1 MKRVGFFNSL
11 RVKLGII
18 TIFMIGIPI
27 IIFALIYSQN
37 VEDVIADKYT
47 ESAVASVNE
56 TAEKINLI
64 FEDFNKFSTLI
75 ISNQE
80 LLEMSKNQNNFN
92 ENDFNNKLRS
102 FITNRPDIEAIR
114 LKIDN
119 STYSIGAKITNL
131 DQYVAPELEKSEGQP
146 VWLPTREAEIEILAG
161 NFSKYYFTLAR
172 KLIDY
177 NTLEHYG
184 YLMIELDEFILN
196 HSYFELE
203 GEEKEEVFICDSN
216 GRIISH
222 SNKNKIGSYISNE
235 PYAEKVLIN
244 QNGNLEYTS
253 TENRLAIFS
262 TIDNNGWKVIK
273 TVATD
278 NLYQEINELQSFLS
292 ILGFIYGILIII
304 FMIFFSIRYTEPMFK
319 MMKVIEEVEQG
330 NFSARMSVKSND
342 EIGHLGYSLNNMI
355 DEMENLIEKLIKEE
369 KEKKEVELEALHA
382 QINPHFL
389 HNTLNTI
396 KWMAKIQGN
405 SSVSKAITSLVKL
418 LRVST
423 NLGKEKITLTEELDY
438 LKNYMVIQ
446 RLRFNENIELQ
457 FDIDESCLNLKVPK
471 LILQPIVEN
480 SIIHGLEKDIFE
492 LKIIIKIYKS
502 KQNVIVEIIDN
513 GPGINKKT
521 LKNIFERESDHNK
534 FSKVGL
540 NNVNKRIK
548 LYFGKEYGLKIE
560 SEIGLG
566 TKIIIKL
573 PDNSQDSE
581 NAEEDREN
589 V

>member
-18 TIFMIGIPI
+18 TIFMIGVPI

-37 VEDVIADKYT
+37 VKTVIVNKYT

-64 FEDFNKFSTLI
+64 LEDINKFSTLI

-80 LLEMSKNQNNFN
+80 FLAMAENHQNFTDNQ
-92 ENDFNNKLRS
+92 FNNKLRS
-102 FITNRPDIEAIR
+102 FITIRSDIEAIR
-114 LKIDN
+114 LKIGEN
-119 STYSIGAKITNL
+119 NYSIGANIRNL
-131 DQYVAPELEKSEGQP
+131 DTFIPPELEKSEGQP
-146 VWLPTREAEIEILAG
+146 IWMPTRDVEIKILAG
-161 NFSKYYFTLAR
+161 NFKKYYYTLSR

-177 NTLEHYG
+177 NKLEDYG
-184 YLMIELDEFILN
+184 YLMIDLDEIILEQ
-196 HSYFELE
+196 SYSEIR
-203 GEEKEEVFICDSN
+203 GEQNEEVFICDKN

-222 SNKNKIGSYISNE
+222 PDKSRIGTYIRNKPYGEELLSNNDGHLEYISE
-235 PYAEKVLIN
+235 ER
-244 QNGNLEYTS
+244 
-253 TENRLAIFS
+253 RLAIFS
-262 TIDNNGWKVIK
+262 TINNNGWKVIK
-273 TVATD
+273 TIATD
-278 NLYQEINELQSFLS
+278 NLYQEINQIQRVLA
-292 ILGFIYGILIII
+292 IVGFIYGVLIII
-304 FMIFFSIRYTEPMFK
+304 FMIIFSIRYTEPMFK
-319 MMKVIEEVEQG
+319 MMNIIKKVEEG
-330 NFSARMSVKSND
+330 DLTARMPIKSND

-355 DEMENLIEKLIKEE
+355 DEMQNLIDKLIKEE

-405 SSVSKAITSLVKL
+405 TSVSKAITSLVKL

-423 NLGKEKITLTEELDY
+423 NLSKEKITLAEEIDY

-446 RLRFNENIELQ
+446 RLRFNEEINLE
-457 FDIDESCLNLKVPK
+457 FKIDESCLQLKVPK

-480 SIIHGLEKDIFE
+480 SIIHGLAEESFE
-492 LKIIIKIYKS
+492 LKIRIKVYRKNEQVFI
-502 KQNVIVEIIDN
+502 EIIDN

-521 LKNIFERESDHNK
+521 LQNIFESESDHNK

-540 NNVNKRIK
+540 NNVDRRIK
-548 LYFGKEYGLKIE
+548 LYFGTEYGLDIK
-560 SEIGLG
+560 SKPGFG
-566 TKIIIKL
+566 TKIIVNL
-573 PDNSQDSE
+573 PDITGDL
-581 NAEEDREN
+581 